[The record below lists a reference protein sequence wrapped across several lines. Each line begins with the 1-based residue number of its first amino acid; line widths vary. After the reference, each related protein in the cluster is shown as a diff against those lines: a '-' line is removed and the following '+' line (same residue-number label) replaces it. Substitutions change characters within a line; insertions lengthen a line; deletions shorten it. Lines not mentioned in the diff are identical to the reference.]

1 MAFLHTG
8 SNPVLTTKKESME
21 FAIEILRNERKLLV
35 ETYKVVESEILK
47 EQLEKMIKELYEAIV
62 ILREC
67 S

>member
-1 MAFLHTG
+1 
-8 SNPVLTTKKESME
+8 ME

-35 ETYKVVESEILK
+35 ETYKVAESEILK
-47 EQLEKMIKELYEAIV
+47 EQLERRIKELYEAIV